1 MTRDDIKRTY
11 SMVSVIGRYGFHPNR
26 AGFISCPFHTGD
38 RTASMKIYEKDFHCF
53 ACGAHGDIFEFI
65 MRMENCS
72 FKKAFEILGGTYEK
86 PTFSSK
92 LAVYQSQKKIK
103 MKQKKEDR
111 ETQERVLNVEKIH
124 ILQRTLQHAEPL
136 SDIWCDCYNLLQKE
150 LYKHAKLNGLE
161 SRW

>member
-1 MTRDDIKRTY
+1 MTRDDIKRTC

-72 FKKAFEILGGTYEK
+72 FKEAFAILGGTYEK

-111 ETQERVLNVEKIH
+111 EIQEKVLNVEKIH

-136 SDIWCDCYNLLQKE
+136 SNIWLTSLCVQN
-150 LYKHAKLNGLE
+150 
-161 SRW
+161 

>member
-1 MTRDDIKRTY
+1 MVFVRTGQGLFPVP
-11 SMVSVIGRYGFHPNR
+11 SIQV
-26 AGFISCPFHTGD
+26 D
-38 RTASMKIYEKDFHCF
+38 RTASMKIYERDFHCF

-72 FKKAFEILGGTYEK
+72 FKKAFAILGGTYEK

-150 LYKHAKLNGLE
+150 LYKHAELNGLE

>member
-1 MTRDDIKRTY
+1 MTRDDIKRTC

-72 FKKAFEILGGTYEK
+72 FKKAFAILGGTYEK

-111 ETQERVLNVEKIH
+111 EIQEKVLNVEKIH

-136 SDIWCDCYNLLQKE
+136 SNIWCDCYNLLQKE
-150 LYKHAKLNGLE
+150 LYKHAELNGLE

>member
-11 SMVSVIGRYGFHPNR
+11 SMASIIGRYGFRPNR

-38 RTASMKIYEKDFHCF
+38 RTASMKIYERDFHCF

-72 FKKAFEILGGTYEK
+72 FKKAFAILGGTYEK

-92 LAVYQSQKKIK
+92 LAVYQSQKKNK
-103 MKQKKEDR
+103 DEA
-111 ETQERVLNVEKIH
+111 EKRR
-124 ILQRTLQHAEPL
+124 QRDAGK
-136 SDIWCDCYNLLQKE
+136 S
-150 LYKHAKLNGLE
+150 
-161 SRW
+161 S